1 MDIYSINFF
10 QICVLKNLFVGKQK
24 QNFGNTLK
32 LTHLVYNPYLTKI
45 NIFKISASHEEMT

>member
-10 QICVLKNLFVGKQK
+10 QIFVLKNLFVGKQK

-32 LTHLVYNPYLTKI
+32 LTYLVYNPYLTKI